1 MNSSENPVEMCQHC
15 VKEEAVRLDDAYGI
29 PVYGF
34 CSSECAIQHGYRPEV
49 FSGDYETDGDAVEP
63 S

>member
-1 MNSSENPVEMCQHC
+1 MCQHC